1 MITTMMTIEDEP
13 GRGSSDCVSRRSLLR
28 IGALSLGAVPLANL
42 LHGSSETS
50 PSFKSV
56 INIQLEGGAP
66 QMDTF
71 DMKPDGPPEVR
82 GEFRPIPTR
91 VPGTFVCELL
101 PRLARLA
108 DKYTIIRSVFGNV
121 DAHNF
126 DTTQLGYP
134 GLRMKNAAMQ
144 SIGGA
149 PAVGSVISKLLGPQ
163 GGLPPFVWD
172 KTGGSQEIVQHGYV
186 GALHKPFLPRQN
198 RGNFRLNIP
207 AERLRDRVSLSRSL
221 DKLKRGLKTSG
232 EMKAMNAFNRQAVE
246 VLAAGKLGI
255 ALDLSREDPKVRER
269 YSAGAGPY
277 RAQSERFLLA
287 RRLVE
292 AGVRYVGLNWGG
304 YLGFDTHK
312 SNYPGMR
319 RILPPLDWTL
329 SALIE
334 DLYQRG
340 LDRDV
345 LVIVWGE
352 FGRTPTINK
361 DAGRDHWPAVQ
372 TALII
377 GGGLQMGGIIGATD
391 QRASVPTTRP
401 VHIHEILS
409 TAYHHL
415 GIDVKNTLLTDT
427 AGQPRYL
434 LDVRNPIR
442 ELL

>member
-1 MITTMMTIEDEP
+1 
-13 GRGSSDCVSRRSLLR
+13 
-28 IGALSLGAVPLANL
+28 
-42 LHGSSETS
+42 
-50 PSFKSV
+50 
-56 INIQLEGGAP
+56 
-66 QMDTF
+66 
-71 DMKPDGPPEVR
+71 
-82 GEFRPIPTR
+82 
-91 VPGTFVCELL
+91 
-101 PRLARLA
+101 
-108 DKYTIIRSVFGNV
+108 
-121 DAHNF
+121 
-126 DTTQLGYP
+126 
-134 GLRMKNAAMQ
+134 
-144 SIGGA
+144 
-149 PAVGSVISKLLGPQ
+149 
-163 GGLPPFVWD
+163 
-172 KTGGSQEIVQHGYV
+172 
-186 GALHKPFLPRQN
+186 
-198 RGNFRLNIP
+198 
-207 AERLRDRVSLSRSL
+207 
-221 DKLKRGLKTSG
+221 
-232 EMKAMNAFNRQAVE
+232 MNAFNRQAVE